1 MAAIA
6 DTGADSAAVWER
18 KRARHRNRIRRLPL
32 LPALLFTIVVTQIP
46 FLLTVWYSLQSYNL
60 LEPFA
65 RHFAGLHNYVLI
77 FKDSIFRAA
86 LLNTLILTL
95 VPVVLSLLLGLG
107 IAILLDRKVLGRG
120 LLRTLIIS
128 PFLVMP
134 AAAALVWK
142 FTILDTQFG
151 ILNWVLSPLGVNHVD
166 WINGYAKLTIITVL
180 TWQWTPFMILI
191 LLAGLQSQP
200 GDVLEA
206 ARVDGA
212 GGWQVF
218 RTMTLPHLRQYMEL
232 GLVLGSIYIVQAF
245 DAIFMITSGGPGQQT
260 TNIPYYLYETAFRGF
275 DIGRASAMGVVVV
288 VLTIIIATFALRTV
302 SGLFSEQGME
312 GRL

>member
-6 DTGADSAAVWER
+6 ESGADSAAAWAR
-18 KRARHRNRIRRLPL
+18 KRDRHRNRMRRIPL
-32 LPALLFTIVVTQIP
+32 LPALLFTIVATQIP
-46 FLLTVWYSLQSYNL
+46 FLLTLWYSLQSYNL
-60 LEPFA
+60 YEPFA
-65 RHFAGLHNYVLI
+65 RHFAGLHNYALI
-77 FKDSIFRAA
+77 FKDTIFRGA
-86 LLNTLILTL
+86 LLNTVILTL
-95 VPVVLSLLLGLG
+95 VPVLLSLLLGLG
-107 IAILLDRKVLGRG
+107 IAILLDRKVFGRSV
-120 LLRTLIIS
+120 LRTLIIS

-151 ILNWVLSPLGVNHVD
+151 ILNWVLSPFGASHTD
-166 WINGYAKLTIITVL
+166 WINGHAKETIITVL
-180 TWQWTPFMILI
+180 TWQWTPFMVLI

-200 GDVLEA
+200 ADVLEA

-212 GGWQVF
+212 GAWQVF
-218 RTMTLPHLRQYMEL
+218 RTMTMPHLRQYMEL
-232 GLVLGSIYIVQAF
+232 GVVLGSIYVVQAF

-288 VLTIIIATFALRTV
+288 ALTIIIATFALRTV